1 MNRQEF
7 IRKYAEKNNVTIC
20 KTEEFLNN
28 IEDLIV
34 ELIQSGETI
43 NFHGFCEIGTREVKD
58 RIGTNPQNSE
68 PITIKGGKRV
78 YIKPGARLKSAAKQ
92 LNI

>member
-1 MNRQEF
+1 MNKKEF
-7 IRKYAEKNNVTIC
+7 IRKYAEKTNTKVC
-20 KTEEFLNN
+20 LTEEFINN
-28 IEDLIV
+28 LENLVV
-34 ELIQSGETI
+34 ELVKSGETI

-78 YIKPGARLKSAAKQ
+78 YIKPCSRLKAAAKEQ
-92 LNI
+92 GI

>member
-1 MNRQEF
+1 MNKKEF

-58 RIGTNPQNSE
+58 RIGTNPKNSQ
-68 PITIKGGKRV
+68 PMTIKGGKRV
-78 YIKPGARLKSAAKQ
+78 YIKPCSKLKSAAKEQ
-92 LNI
+92 EI

>member
-7 IRKYAEKNNVTIC
+7 IRKYAEKTNTKIC
-20 KTEEFLNN
+20 LTEEFINN
-28 IEDLIV
+28 LENLVIELV
-34 ELIQSGETI
+34 KSGETI
-43 NFHGFCEIGTREVKD
+43 NLHGFCEIGTREVKD

-78 YIKPGARLKSAAKQ
+78 YIKPCSKLKSAAKEQ
-92 LNI
+92 EI